1 MNKQMEKQYFE
12 PLTYRLKK
20 ENYEKNK
27 MLKENEKKRKRR
39 MRVFKLFILPNI
51 VKTIIIFLFMILFYA
66 NLMSIL
72 YINLKVNG
80 KIN

>member
-12 PLTYRLKK
+12 SLTYRLKK

-66 NLMSIL
+66 NLISIL
-72 YINLKVNG
+72 YINLEVNG